1 MKRQSDNAKID
12 SKGVARIKPSTA
24 VPLSAPGAVP
34 NTSPQSVHTKA
45 VWSNYIE
52 SRMKQF
58 GGR

>member
-12 SKGVARIKPSTA
+12 SKAEARTKPSTA
-24 VPLSAPGAVP
+24 TPLSAPGAAP
-34 NTSPQSVHTKA
+34 TAASQSVHTKA